1 MSLRRPLHRARSRR
15 VWPSYGLPGIA
26 VACRTHT
33 PAGARAL
40 VVVIEAFDAELV
52 RRAGFA
58 LADALDLGRIEE

>member
-1 MSLRRPLHRARSRR
+1 
-15 VWPSYGLPGIA
+15 
-26 VACRTHT
+26 
-33 PAGARAL
+33 L